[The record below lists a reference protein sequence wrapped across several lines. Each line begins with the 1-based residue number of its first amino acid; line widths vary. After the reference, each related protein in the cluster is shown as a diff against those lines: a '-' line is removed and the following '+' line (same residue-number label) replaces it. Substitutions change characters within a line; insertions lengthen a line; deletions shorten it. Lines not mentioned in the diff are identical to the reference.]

1 MENILNIADESSD
14 DEGFEVD
21 ENEVDG
27 ANGVDFVQDDST
39 DHDNEGQSFTSSSS
53 SSHVHTS
60 DRIQTFPNS
69 ENSQP
74 TLDTSPNHDQPDVNE
89 GDDIDAVDS
98 FALTRKVPLSHQVKK
113 CCWTTALHCKSV

>member
-74 TLDTSPNHDQPDVNE
+74 TLDTSPNHDRPDVNE

-98 FALTRKVPLSHQVKK
+98 YALTRKVPLSHQVKK

>member
-74 TLDTSPNHDQPDVNE
+74 TLDTSPNHDRPDVNE

-98 FALTRKVPLSHQVKK
+98 YALTRKVPLSHQVKK
-113 CCWTTALHCKSV
+113 CCLTTAFHCKSV